1 MKNKTNKDLDMTFE
15 INRKVIVKKVTMVT
29 TNETISKVSLNMY
42 IAIRLRE
49 IRKSKGLTQSKVALQ
64 MGCNPTNIVRIEKGE
79 RQPRLETLIR
89 ILKVL
94 DSTFEDI
101 LPKDVTD
108 IYARISTEI
117 DKRKNKEK

>member
-1 MKNKTNKDLDMTFE
+1 MKNKDLDMTFE
-15 INRKVIVKKVTMVT
+15 INRKVIEKKVTMVT
-29 TNETISKVSLNMY
+29 TNETISNVSINMY

-101 LPKDVTD
+101 LPKDVMD
-108 IYARISTEI
+108 IYARVSTEI

>member
-29 TNETISKVSLNMY
+29 TNETISNVSINMY

-108 IYARISTEI
+108 IYARVSTEI
-117 DKRKNKEK
+117 DKRKNK

>member
-1 MKNKTNKDLDMTFE
+1 MKNKDLDMTFE
-15 INRKVIVKKVTMVT
+15 INRKVIEKKVIMVT

-42 IAIRLRE
+42 IAIRLRD

-79 RQPRLETLIR
+79 KQPRLETLIR

-101 LPKDVTD
+101 LPKDITD

-117 DKRKNKEK
+117 DKRKNKER